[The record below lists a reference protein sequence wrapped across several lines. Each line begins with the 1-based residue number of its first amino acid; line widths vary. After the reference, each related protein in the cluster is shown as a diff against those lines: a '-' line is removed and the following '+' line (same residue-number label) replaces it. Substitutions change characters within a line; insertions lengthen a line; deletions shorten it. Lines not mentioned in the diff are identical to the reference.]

1 MNEKEANDIIFI
13 AEGADGPL
21 NRGEYG
27 KMCHAHGYMEAIE
40 KAKGL
45 VEALEALRKHHQM
58 IITGDHDLSTTG
70 RIIESALAKY
80 EKEK

>member
-45 VEALEALRKHHQM
+45 EHMLRK
-58 IITGDHDLSTTG
+58 IAGSAAKGSEWVRRADVVDL
-70 RIIESALAKY
+70 LAKW